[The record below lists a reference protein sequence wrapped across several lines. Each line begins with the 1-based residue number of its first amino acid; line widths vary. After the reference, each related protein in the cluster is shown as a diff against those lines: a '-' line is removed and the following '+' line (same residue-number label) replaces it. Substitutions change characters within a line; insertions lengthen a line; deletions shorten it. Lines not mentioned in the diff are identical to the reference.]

1 MAAARTLLAFSRP
14 HTIVGTTL
22 SILGLW
28 VLAVAHAEPPDPRVG
43 AALLALVA
51 ALATNVY
58 IVGLNQLTD
67 VEIDRI
73 NKPWLPIAA
82 GRLSVSA
89 GRAIVLGCAVA
100 AVASAAIAGPWM
112 LGAVV
117 AGLAVGT
124 AYSLPPLRLKR
135 FHLWA
140 AASITGVRGLVVN
153 LLVFA
158 HFADV
163 LTGRP
168 AVPVHIRA
176 LTGMVLGLGIVIAWF
191 KDIPDMEGDR
201 RHAIR
206 TLTLRLG
213 ARATVNVG
221 VALLAACYGALI
233 VAGWRG
239 LAGVNGAVLAGAH
252 AVLLVATVVAAARV
266 RLDAR
271 ASVVRFYLFIWGLF
285 FAEYLVFPAA
295 GVLA

>member
-1 MAAARTLLAFSRP
+1 MTAARTLVAFSRP
-14 HTIVGTTL
+14 HTIVGTVL
-22 SILGLW
+22 SVLGLW
-28 VLAVAHAEPPDPRVG
+28 VLAVAYASPADPRAG
-43 AALLALVA
+43 AAALALVA

-67 VEIDRI
+67 VEIDRV
-73 NKPWLPIAA
+73 NKPWLPLAA
-82 GRLSVSA
+82 GRLTVRA
-89 GRAIVLGCAVA
+89 GRAIVLGSGVLAVGTA
-100 AVASAAIAGPWM
+100 ALAGPWM
-112 LGAVV
+112 TAAVL
-117 AGLAVGT
+117 AGLAVGS

-168 AVPVHIRA
+168 VVPVHIRA
-176 LTGMVLGLGIVIAWF
+176 LTGMVVGLGIVIAWF

-213 ARATVNVG
+213 ARRTVNAG
-221 VALLAACYGALI
+221 IALLAAGYAALI
-233 VAGWRG
+233 VAGWNG
-239 LAGVNGAVLAGAH
+239 LAGVNGPVLAGAH
-252 AVLLVATVVAAARV
+252 AVLLVAAVVAAARV

-271 ASVVRFYLFIWGLF
+271 ASVARFYLFIWGLF
-285 FAEYLVFPAA
+285 FAEYLVFTAA